1 VTGKL
6 PFEKCSALECF
17 MKKMG
22 NDIKPPRELVPE
34 LSERVD
40 WAIRR
45 AMSPNPESRPGSCR
59 EFVEDLYGKSVR
71 PTGSSSTNTPAPDE
85 ADLWYLVYRDENGA
99 SHTVKGGTE
108 GIRKA
113 LREGLL
119 GDASNM
125 VACRHHKQGPFLDL
139 RSFPEFRDLLIAPEP
154 LPSPS
159 LTPTRTPIR
168 TPIPPSGRWP
178 TPSDT
183 PTANLGAMP
192 AGGRYGGSGS
202 LSGRMASPSGRLA
215 APSAR
220 HLKPPDSS
228 KIAPSP
234 DASSRLPHLPVALTR
249 RSRGFDV
256 LMWLGVLVVAVATA
270 LAMFHF
276 FPLK

>member
-1 VTGKL
+1 
-6 PFEKCSALECF
+6 
-17 MKKMG
+17 MRKMR
-22 NDIKPPRELVPE
+22 NAIDAPRVLVPE

-45 AMSPNPESRPGSCR
+45 AMSPSPESRPTSCR

-71 PTGSSSTNTPAPDE
+71 PAGSTDTPAAE
-85 ADLWYLVYRDENGA
+85 SDLWYLVYRDENGDA
-99 SHTVKGGTE
+99 KTVKGGTD

-119 GDASNM
+119 GDATNL
-125 VACRHHKQGPFLDL
+125 VACRHHKQGPFQDL

-159 LTPTRTPIR
+159 LTPTRPPGTTR
-168 TPIPPSGRWP
+168 TPMPPSGRWP
-178 TPSDT
+178 SPSDT

-192 AGGRYGGSGS
+192 AANRFAGSSG
-202 LSGRMASPSGRLA
+202 LSARLASPSGRLA

-220 HLKPPDSS
+220 HLKPPPDPS
-228 KIAPSP
+228 KLSP
-234 DASSRLPHLPVALTR
+234 VPEASSRLPHLPVAPTR